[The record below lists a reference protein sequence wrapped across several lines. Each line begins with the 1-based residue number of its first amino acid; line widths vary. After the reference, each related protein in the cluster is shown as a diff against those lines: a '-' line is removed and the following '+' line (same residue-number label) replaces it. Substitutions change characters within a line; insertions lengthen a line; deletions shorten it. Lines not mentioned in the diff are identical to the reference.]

1 MECNAV
7 NIKILLLLFAKR
19 RSLNTLALPRIFT
32 DCFEYPIPY
41 LTQSTQKVLAKF
53 SCPKKSQRQNFQS
66 QKIHSISP
74 ITWIPEYPSLHLLL
88 RYSIH
93 WTLIRGT
100 SGGGPPLYLDQTE
113 AQRAGKRFFWDRP
126 SSFILGCGSATS
138 NDHFLWREYLTQVWH
153 KLGDVT
159 TWIKPYR
166 IGWKNKQKQKIMVH
180 SPITKSCEELGPRKY
195 VLKGCNTTV
204 GQGTM
209 PLRVWNLV
217 CSQTFLFLFRGVS
230 AYKPTKLWGTC
241 WPFESLTLYRGTSI

>member
-1 MECNAV
+1 MECKAV

-88 RYSIH
+88 RYSIY

-113 AQRAGKRFFWDRP
+113 AQRAGKSFFWDRP
-126 SSFILGCGSATS
+126 SSFILGCGWPPPSLSEGLDLSLLMITS
-138 NDHFLWREYLTQVWH
+138 C
-153 KLGDVT
+153 GGS
-159 TWIKPYR
+159 TWPKFGINWVMSLLEQSHTGLVGKT
-166 IGWKNKQKQKIMVH
+166 NKSKK
-180 SPITKSCEELGPRKY
+180 
-195 VLKGCNTTV
+195 
-204 GQGTM
+204 
-209 PLRVWNLV
+209 
-217 CSQTFLFLFRGVS
+217 
-230 AYKPTKLWGTC
+230 
-241 WPFESLTLYRGTSI
+241 